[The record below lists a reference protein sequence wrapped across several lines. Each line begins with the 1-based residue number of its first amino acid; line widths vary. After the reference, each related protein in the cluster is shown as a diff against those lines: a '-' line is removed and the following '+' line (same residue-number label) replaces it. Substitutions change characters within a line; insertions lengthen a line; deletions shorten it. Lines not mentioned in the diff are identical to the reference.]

1 MDLKNTFSVHKL
13 SEEKNSDLCFGKLS
27 ENCCGCGACANV
39 CPVNAIS
46 MVQNDEGFL
55 YPVIDESLCT
65 NCGLC
70 SKTCNFN
77 SKRNSVIDSFAA
89 LADDEI
95 RNVSSSGGVF
105 YNLAQKILLDGG
117 YVCGAAFSDDFK
129 SVNHIL
135 ISSIEDL
142 PKLQSSKYLQSDT
155 KNVYKEIKDLL
166 NNDKKV
172 LFSGTPCQVDALNKF
187 LKKDYENLI
196 TVDILCH
203 GTPSPLVWKKYVEE
217 ISKGK
222 KIIETTFR
230 HKKYGWAPSLLLLLF
245 EDNEVF
251 EEPSTENLY
260 YKAFLSN
267 LCLRKSC
274 ESCKFTNLNRPSDI
288 TVGDFWRIDKFDKK
302 MNDKKGT
309 SCILINTLKG
319 QNFFDEIKTSLKKY
333 KEAPLEKIVKGNPI
347 LTEPSKP
354 HDNRKRFF
362 NNLNKTNILENIKY
376 NLDVHYDGV
385 IANFWYSPKNYGA
398 ILTAYAIQQYFLMN
412 NKKYFL
418 VNYNRD
424 KKQKEL
430 SSFTKDFAQKYLFLT
445 QKFENVEE
453 LSILNS
459 QTDNFVVGSDQVFR
473 YPFASAAL
481 DLYFLKFTDFSKRR
495 VAFSASFGISDFE
508 ADAKNTY
515 EVKKALKRF
524 DNISVR
530 ESSGVDLCKNVFDIE
545 AEHILDPVFL
555 VDKQKF
561 DVLVDE
567 NLSKYNNKIVCYVLD
582 RNVEIQNQI
591 DLLSKKLNL
600 DVEDIYNKELSVE
613 EWLTAIKT
621 CKYFVTDSF
630 HGCCFA
636 MIFHKQF
643 ICLKNKARGTDRFD
657 SLEKTFN
664 FKRNFISSIEKI
676 GNTQIITSEI
686 DWNSIDKTISLE
698 REKAKNWFDKTFN
711 SEKLIT
717 QEKITAELD
726 FMTQNFSENSLP
738 KKGNFLDKVFSI
750 KKSDDGKHK
759 KITILGI
766 KLKIRRRK

>member
-1 MDLKNTFSVHKL
+1 MKIIEGIET
-13 SEEKNSDLCFGKLS
+13 
-27 ENCCGCGACANV
+27 CCGCGACANV

-46 MVQNDEGFL
+46 MVQNSEGFL
-55 YPVIDESLCT
+55 YPVIDENLCT

-70 SKTCNFN
+70 KKTCNFD

-95 RNVSSSGGVF
+95 RMISSSGGVF
-105 YNLAQKILLDGG
+105 YNLAQKIISDGG
-117 YVCGAAFSDDFK
+117 YVCGATFSDDFK

-135 ISSIEDL
+135 ISSMEEL

-155 KNVYKEIKDLL
+155 KNVYKEIKSLL
-166 NNDKKV
+166 ENDKKV
-172 LFSGTPCQVDALNKF
+172 LFTGTPCQVDGLNKF

-203 GTPSPLVWKKYVEE
+203 GTPSPLVWEKYVEK
-217 ISKGK
+217 IAKGK
-222 KIIETTFR
+222 KITKATFR
-230 HKKYGWAPSLLLLLF
+230 DKKLGWTPSLLLLLF

-274 ESCKFTNLNRPSDI
+274 EFCKFTNLNRPSDI
-288 TVGDFWRIDKFDKK
+288 TIGDFWRIDKFDKK

-309 SCILINTLKG
+309 SCILINTQKG
-319 QNFFDEIKTSLKKY
+319 INFFDEIKTSLKKY
-333 KEAPLEKIVKGNPI
+333 KKAPIEKIVKGNPI
-347 LTEPSKP
+347 LTKPSEP
-354 HDNRKRFF
+354 HVNRERFF

-385 IANFWYSPKNYGA
+385 IANFWYSKNNYGA

-412 NKKYFL
+412 GKKYFL
-418 VNYNRD
+418 VNYYRNVN
-424 KKQKEL
+424 QKEL
-430 SSFTKDFAQKYLFLT
+430 CSFAQEFVEKHLFLT
-445 QKFENVEE
+445 EKFDNIED
-453 LSILNS
+453 LKILNS

-481 DLYFLKFTDFSKRR
+481 DLYFLRFTDFSKKR

-515 EVKKALKRF
+515 EIKKALKRF

-530 ESSGVDLCKNVFDIE
+530 ENSGVKLCKNVFDIE

-561 DVLVDE
+561 EVLIDE

-582 RNVEIQNQI
+582 KNVKISTQI
-591 DLLSKKLNL
+591 DLLAEKLNL
-600 DVEDIYNKELSVE
+600 EVEYIYNKNLSVE

-621 CKYFVTDSF
+621 CKYLVTDSF

-676 GNTQIITSEI
+676 SDLDIIMSEI

-698 REKAKNWFDKTFN
+698 REKAKKWHEKAFN
-711 SEKLIT
+711 SKKLIT

-726 FMTQNFSENSLP
+726 FLKQSFSESSLP
-738 KKGNFLDKVFSI
+738 KKGNPLDKVFSI

-766 KLKIRRRK
+766 KISIKRGK

>member
-1 MDLKNTFSVHKL
+1 MEIL
-13 SEEKNSDLCFGKLS
+13 
-27 ENCCGCGACANV
+27 ENKETCSGCGACYNI
-39 CPVNAIS
+39 CPVGAIS
-46 MVQNDEGFL
+46 MVSNSEGFL
-55 YPVIDESLCT
+55 YPIIDENRCT
-65 NCGLC
+65 ACGLC
-70 SKTCNFN
+70 CKTCNFD
-77 SKRNSVIDSFAA
+77 SKRNAVIDSFAA
-89 LADDEI
+89 FADDEI
-95 RNVSSSGGVF
+95 RSVSSSGGVF

-155 KNVYKEIKDLL
+155 KNVYKEIKELL
-166 NNDKKV
+166 NTDKKV
-172 LFSGTPCQVDALNKF
+172 LFSGTPCQVDGLNKF

-196 TVDILCH
+196 TVDVLCH

-222 KIIETTFR
+222 KIIEATFR
-230 HKKYGWAPSLLLLLF
+230 HKKYGWTPSLLLLLF

-274 ESCKFTNLNRPSDI
+274 EFCKFTNLNRPADI
-288 TVGDFWRIDKFDKK
+288 TIGDFWQIDKFDKK

-309 SCILINTLKG
+309 SCILINTKKG
-319 QNFFDEIKTSLKKY
+319 KNFFDEIKTSLKKY
-333 KEAPLEKIVKGNPI
+333 KKAPIEKIVKGNPI
-347 LTEPSKP
+347 LTKPSKA
-354 HDNRKRFF
+354 HNNREEFF
-362 NNLNKTNILENIKY
+362 NNLDKTNILENIKY

-385 IANFWYSPKNYGA
+385 IANFWYSKNNYGA

-412 NKKYFL
+412 DKKYFL
-418 VNYNRD
+418 VNYYRNVN
-424 KKQKEL
+424 QKEL
-430 SSFTKDFAQKYLFLT
+430 CSFAQEFVEKHLFLT
-445 QKFENVEE
+445 EKFDNIDD
-453 LSILNS
+453 LKILNS

-473 YPFASAAL
+473 YPFASAAS
-481 DLYFLKFTDFSKRR
+481 DLYFLRFTDFSKRR

-545 AEHILDPVFL
+545 TEHILDPVFL
-555 VDKQKF
+555 VEKQKY
-561 DVLVDE
+561 DVLIDE
-567 NLSKYNNKIVCYVLD
+567 NTKKYDDKIVCYVLD
-582 RNVEIQNQI
+582 KSPEISNQI
-591 DLLSKKLNL
+591 DLLSEKLNL
-600 DVEDIYNKELSVE
+600 EVEYIYNKNLSVE
-613 EWLTAIKT
+613 EWLNAIKT

-630 HGCCFA
+630 HGCCFSL
-636 MIFHKQF
+636 IFHKQF

-664 FKRNFISSIEKI
+664 FKRNFISSVEKI
-676 GNTQIITSEI
+676 SNTQIITSEI

-726 FMTQNFSENSLP
+726 FLNQNFNKNILLKHENP
-738 KKGNFLDKVFSI
+738 LDKVFSI
-750 KKSDDGKHK
+750 KKSDDGKNK
-759 KITILGI
+759 RVTILGI
-766 KLKIRRRK
+766 KISIKRGK